1 MSFVRNTWYV
11 SAWSHEVN
19 GPKPFATMVL
29 GERIVLY
36 RTEGGRVVAF
46 EDRCVHRLAPL
57 SLGRREGDGLRC
69 LYHGMLFNAEGRTI
83 EIPGQDAIPAQ
94 ARVRSYPVAE
104 RHGWVWVWMGDAE
117 QADDALI
124 PSFVGLHHPDYC
136 LGHGEL
142 DYAAEARLVS
152 DNLLD
157 FSHISYVHAQSFDLG
172 SQFAEIRA
180 KITPLE
186 RGIRYERWMENLT
199 KNAASQD
206 DTPADSY
213 MSYDYLLPGIL
224 ILRVASFAPG
234 TAQRVG
240 YGAPP
245 DIAEAVRDVLVSNQ
259 AVTPTGERTTR
270 YFFSHGIH
278 RRFGNEAVRDAMLEV
293 VTKAFG
299 EDKVMIE
306 AQQRVIDGT
315 PEPKVLATAQDL
327 AVVSF
332 NRLVERLALTER
344 SNAGE
349 AVAA

>member
-1 MSFVRNTWYV
+1 MSYVRNTWYV
-11 SAWSHEVN
+11 AAWSHEVN
-19 GPKPFATMVL
+19 GPQPFATMIL
-29 GERIVLY
+29 GERMVLY
-36 RTEGGRVVAF
+36 RTEGGRAIAL

-57 SLGRREGDGLRC
+57 SLGRREGEGLRC
-69 LYHGMLFNAEGRTI
+69 LYHGMLFNAEGQAV
-83 EIPGQDAIPAQ
+83 EIPGQDVIPSQ
-94 ARVRSYPVAE
+94 ARVRTYPVAE
-104 RHGWVWVWMGDAE
+104 RHGWIWVWMGDTDE
-117 QADDALI
+117 ADESLI
-124 PSFVGLHHPDYC
+124 PSFVGLDHPDYC
-136 LGHGEL
+136 LGHGQL
-142 DYAAEARLVS
+142 DYAAEARLIS

-172 SQFAEIRA
+172 SQFAETRA

-186 RGIRYERWMENLT
+186 RGIRYERWMENFA

-245 DIAEAVRDVLVSNQ
+245 DIAEAVRDVLVSSQ
-259 AVTPTGERTTR
+259 AVTPTGDKTTR
-270 YFFSHGIH
+270 YFYCHGIH
-278 RRFGNEAVRDAMLEV
+278 RRFGDAALRDAMLDV
-293 VTKAFG
+293 VRKAFG

-315 PEPKVLATAQDL
+315 PEPKVMATTQDR

-332 NRLVERLALTER
+332 NRLVERLALSER
-344 SNAGE
+344 GGGVRT
-349 AVAA
+349 VAT

>member
-1 MSFVRNTWYV
+1 MSYVRSTWYV
-11 SAWSHEVN
+11 AAWSHEVN
-19 GPKPFATMVL
+19 GPKPLAATIF

-36 RTEGGRVVAF
+36 RTEAGRVIGM

-57 SLGRREGDGLRC
+57 SLGRREADGLRC
-69 LYHGMLFNAEGRTI
+69 MYHGMLFDAQGRTVQ
-83 EIPGQDAIPAQ
+83 IPGQDTIPSQ
-94 ARVRSYPVAE
+94 ARVRAYPVVE
-104 RHGWVWVWMGDAE
+104 RHGWIWVWMGDAE
-117 QADDALI
+117 RADESLI
-124 PSFVGLHHPDYC
+124 PSFAGLEHPDYL
-136 LGHGEL
+136 LGHGQL
-142 DYAAEARLVS
+142 DYAAQARLIS

-157 FSHISYVHAQSFDLG
+157 FSHISFVHAQSFDLG

-186 RGIRYERWMENLT
+186 RGIRYERWMENFT

-224 ILRVASFAPG
+224 LLRVASFAPG

-259 AVTPTGERTTR
+259 AVTPTGDRTTR

-306 AQQRVIDGT
+306 AQQQVIDGT
-315 PEPKVLATAQDL
+315 PDPKVMATAQDR

-332 NRLVERLALTER
+332 NRLVERLALAER
-344 SNAGE
+344 SNADE
-349 AVAA
+349 PAVA